1 MSLNRGVSV
10 ALKDIEVVP
19 FLSYILRT
27 PKEKKTARSIGCLS
41 QLMIIES
48 IFVIIWVCEFN
59 SIVIHVNSRQNKS
72 TYNIDAY
79 KNRMTKSYLVF
90 SAGTCKN

>member
-1 MSLNRGVSV
+1 MDV
-10 ALKDIEVVP
+10 
-19 FLSYILRT
+19 
-27 PKEKKTARSIGCLS
+27 S

-48 IFVIIWVCEFN
+48 IFVIIWVCEVN

-79 KNRMTKSYLVF
+79 KNRMTKSYIVF

>member
-1 MSLNRGVSV
+1 MDRGCRGVGV

-41 QLMIIES
+41 
-48 IFVIIWVCEFN
+48 VDD
-59 SIVIHVNSRQNKS
+59 
-72 TYNIDAY
+72 Y
-79 KNRMTKSYLVF
+79 
-90 SAGTCKN
+90 